1 MPPHKAYPFQAF
13 GVKGWMPRWALA
25 PLAVMVIVMGGI
37 YAYRQLQPASD
48 IVSLKDANRQAQQ
61 ELEEYGLH
69 AFEEPE
75 KHELF
80 EDADGKL
87 MLRVF
92 KDHCVLIQRQTI
104 RGVRSKLV
112 VDLARQ
118 VVLART
124 PLLLIPSVL
133 PVAYAQSEC
142 NRGCLNPH
150 PGQFKQWTGQ
160 RRADGWLEI
169 WRQWPEGC
177 QHVQLFYAPTG
188 AWDTNPDGTPRVRWT
203 CCVH

>member
-1 MPPHKAYPFQAF
+1 MPAPKVYPFDIL
-13 GVKGWMPRWALA
+13 GWKGSLPRWALT
-25 PLAVMVIVMGGI
+25 PLAVLVLALGGTYI
-37 YAYRQLQPASD
+37 YKQLQPPANL
-48 IVSLKDANRQAQQ
+48 ISLEDANKQMQ
-61 ELEEYGLH
+61 EEMAEYGLH

-75 KHELF
+75 KHELL

-112 VDLARQ
+112 MDLARQ
-118 VVLART
+118 RAVG
-124 PLLLIPSVL
+124 SVPRL
-133 PVAYAQSEC
+133 SAIFPVAYAQGAC

-150 PGQFKQWTGQ
+150 PGQFQQWTGQ
-160 RRADGWLEI
+160 RRVDGWVEI

-177 QHVQLFYAPTG
+177 QHVQLFYPPTG